1 MASSDSNGMNQHQQP
16 SENTNNH
23 SPNNHRNHH
32 HHYHDEE
39 AGGGPGSAKFGDYE
53 SSGDPFDIP
62 QTKNASLETLKRW
75 RVITLQ
81 CHCCPFYRFIV
92 LYLFIYISIYIC
104 IQHCNILFQCKTF
117 GDLLM
122 HVTKTAFPLSF

>member
-1 MASSDSNGMNQHQQP
+1 MPSLLRQEKNTIMASSDSNGMNQHQQP

-81 CHCCPFYRFIV
+81 CHCCPFYRFMFI
-92 LYLFIYISIYIC
+92 YLFIYLSIYAFSIV
-104 IQHCNILFQCKTF
+104 TF
-117 GDLLM
+117 FFSVRLLGIY
-122 HVTKTAFPLSF
+122 